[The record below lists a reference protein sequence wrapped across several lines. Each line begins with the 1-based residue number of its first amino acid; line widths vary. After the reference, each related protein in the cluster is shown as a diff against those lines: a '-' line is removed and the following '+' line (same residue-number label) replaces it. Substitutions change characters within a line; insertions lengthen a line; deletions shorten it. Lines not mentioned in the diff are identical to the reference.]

1 MASSHRSEQSA
12 SPNRIMLRRALFLTI
27 VCGIVAFVGLTLRLF
42 DIQILH
48 HERYETAA
56 VEQQLRQTTVPARR
70 GTIYDRNYNIL
81 AMSGSVS
88 NIYIS
93 PAEIQRN
100 NEDKELIADGLSE
113 ILGVDRD
120 KILEKMEN
128 TSSWYATI
136 KLKVDDETVEAVRS
150 FKEENSLRGVKIEE
164 ATKRYYP
171 YSSLASHVIGFVGV
185 DDYGLAGLEYSLDS
199 TLSGIDG
206 RVVRATNAAG
216 TDMLFTDFEDYYDAQ
231 DGEDVVLTIDT
242 TVQYY
247 LEKYLSLAVQD
258 YMVQNGACGIVM
270 DVKTGAVLAMASLD
284 NFDLNDYLTVSS
296 TAQARVDA
304 AETETERDELLSE
317 ERTTMWR
324 NKAVSDTY
332 EPGSTFKIITLAMAL
347 ETGAVSEASDFYC
360 GGSVDVLGR
369 TNPVN
374 CWRSGGHG
382 SETLAQ
388 AVMNSCNVA
397 FVQIGQRVGAERFYE
412 YARAFGFFDKTGIDL
427 PGEAGSLWWDDDVFC
442 DPLNRSQL
450 AAASFGQTFTI
461 TPIQLIT
468 AVSAVANGGYLMRPY
483 LVSDVLDE
491 NGGTV
496 SHTEPTVVRQV
507 ISEQTSAICCNILEQ
522 VVGSE
527 GGTGKNAY
535 VAGYRIGGKTG
546 TSTKTSLEASTGE
559 KEYIVSFVGIAP
571 ADDPEI
577 AVLVLLDTPS
587 SNCGV
592 YISGGQMAAPTV
604 GNIMADVLPYLGVK
618 TAYSEEEKALADRE
632 VPALRGMAL
641 PLAVQSAEDAG
652 FSYRVVGEGD
662 SVTDQLP
669 AAGAVIAAGSELVLY
684 CGTEPEAAEVT
695 VPALSGLSYE
705 AARAA
710 LADCGLYLRDESGI
724 LGGEGVTVVGQT
736 REAGSTVTRGS
747 VVGVSLSDSANLGRY

>member
-1 MASSHRSEQSA
+1 MASNRRSEQTA
-12 SPNRIMLRRALFLTI
+12 SPNRIMLRRALFLMI
-27 VCGIVAFVGLTLRLF
+27 VCGIVAFAVLALRLF

-48 HERYETAA
+48 HEEYESAA

-70 GTIYDRNYNIL
+70 GTIYDRGYNIL
-81 AMSGSVS
+81 AMSSSVS
-88 NIYIS
+88 NVYIS
-93 PAEIQRN
+93 PEEIIRN
-100 NEDKELIADGLSE
+100 DEDVELIADGLSE
-113 ILGVDRD
+113 ILGVDRER
-120 KILEKMEN
+120 IIEKAGDRG
-128 TSSWYATI
+128 SWYATI
-136 KLKVDDETVEAVRS
+136 KLKVDDETVEAVRA
-150 FKEENSLRGVKIEE
+150 FKEENGLRGVKIEE

-199 TLSGIDG
+199 TLSGVDG

-231 DGEDVVLTIDT
+231 DGESVVTTIDA

-247 LEKYLSLAVQD
+247 LEKYLSLAVED

-270 DVKTGAVLAMASLD
+270 DVNTGAILAMASLN
-284 NFDLNDYLTVSS
+284 NFDLNNYLALGDD
-296 TAQARVDA
+296 AQARVDA
-304 AETETERDELLSE
+304 AQTEAERDERLAA
-317 ERTTMWR
+317 ERETQWR

-347 ETGAVSEASDFYC
+347 EEGAVNEYSEFYC

-369 TNPVN
+369 TKPVN
-374 CWRSGGHG
+374 CWKSGGHG
-382 SETLAQ
+382 AETLAQ
-388 AVMNSCNVA
+388 SVMNSCNVA
-397 FVQIGQRVGAERFYE
+397 FVQIGQSVGAQSFYE

-427 PGEAGSLWWDDDVFC
+427 PGEAGSLWWSDEVFC
-442 DPLNRSQL
+442 DEQNRSQL

-491 NGGTV
+491 DGNTV
-496 SHTEPTVVRQV
+496 RHTEPTVVRQV
-507 ISEQTSAICCNILEQ
+507 ISEQTSALCCEILEQ
-522 VVGSE
+522 VVGSS

-535 VAGYRIGGKTG
+535 VAGYRVGGKTG
-546 TSTKTSLEASTGE
+546 TSTKTTLEASTGE
-559 KEYIVSFVGIAP
+559 KQYIVSFAGIAP

-587 SNCGV
+587 NDCGV

-618 TAYSEEEKALADRE
+618 AEYSEEEQALVDRE
-632 VPALRGMAL
+632 VPALSGLALEMAQQT
-641 PLAVQSAEDAG
+641 ADDMG
-652 FSYRVVGEGD
+652 FTCRVVGEGD
-662 SVTDQLP
+662 TVTAQLP
-669 AAGAVIAAGSELVLY
+669 AAGAVIAAGSEIVLY
-684 CGTEPEAAEVT
+684 CGSEPDASET
-695 VPALSGLSYE
+695 MVPALAGLSYE
-705 AARAA
+705 QARQT
-710 LADCGLYLRDESGI
+710 LAEYGLFLRDDSGI
-724 LGGEGVTVVGQT
+724 LGGEGVTVVSQSH
-736 REAGSTVTRGS
+736 EPGSTAARGS
-747 VVGVSLSDSANLGRY
+747 VVGVSLSDSGNLGRY

>member
-1 MASSHRSEQSA
+1 MASTHRSEQAA
-12 SPNRIMLRRALFLTI
+12 SPNRIMLRRALFLMI
-27 VCGIVAFVGLTLRLF
+27 VCGIVAFVGLALRLF

-48 HERYETAA
+48 HEQYETAA

-81 AMSGSVS
+81 AMSSSVS
-88 NIYIS
+88 NVYIS
-93 PAEIQRN
+93 PAEIVRN
-100 NEDKELIADGLSE
+100 DEDRELIADGLSE
-113 ILGVDRD
+113 ILGVDRE
-120 KILEKMEN
+120 KILEKMNN
-128 TSSWYATI
+128 TQSWYATI
-136 KLKVDDETVEAVRS
+136 KLKVDDETVEAVRA

-185 DDYGLAGLEYSLDS
+185 DDYGLAGLEYSFDS

-258 YMVQNGACGIVM
+258 YMVHNGACGIVM
-270 DVKTGAVLAMASLD
+270 DVKTGAILAMASLN
-284 NFDLNDYLTVSS
+284 NFDLNDYLTVSDA
-296 TAQARVDA
+296 AQERVDA
-304 AETETERDELLSE
+304 AESETERDERLAE
-317 ERTTMWR
+317 ERTAMWR

-347 ETGAVSEASDFYC
+347 EEGAVNEASSFYC
-360 GGSVDVLGR
+360 GGSVDVVGR
-369 TNPVN
+369 TKPVN

-397 FVQIGQRVGAERFYE
+397 FVQIGQRVGAEHFYQ
-412 YARAFGFFDKTGIDL
+412 YARAFGFFDRTGIDL

-450 AAASFGQTFTI
+450 AAASFGQTFNI

-483 LVSDVLDE
+483 LVSDVLGED
-491 NGGTV
+491 GRTV
-496 SHTEPTVVRQV
+496 SHTEPVVVRQV
-507 ISEQTSAICCNILEQ
+507 ISEQTSAACCGILEQ
-522 VVGSE
+522 VVGSA

-546 TSTKTSLEASTGE
+546 TSTKTTLEASTGE
-559 KEYIVSFVGIAP
+559 KQYIVSFVGIAP

-587 SNCGV
+587 SACGV

-604 GNIMADVLPYLGVK
+604 GNIMADVLPYLGVR
-618 TAYSEEEKALADRE
+618 AEYSEEESALADRE
-632 VPALRGMAL
+632 VPALKGLELPMAQ
-641 PLAVQSAEDAG
+641 QSADDAG
-652 FSYRVVGEGD
+652 FVCRVVGDGD
-662 SVTDQLP
+662 TVTGQLP

-684 CGTEPEAAEVT
+684 CGGEPDASDAV
-695 VPALSGLSYE
+695 VPELRGLSYE
-705 AARAA
+705 QARAA
-710 LADCGLYLRDESGI
+710 LAECGLYLRDDSGI
-724 LGGEGVTVVGQT
+724 LGGDGVTVVSQS
-736 REAGSTVTRGS
+736 REAGSTVGRGS
-747 VVGVSLSDSANLGRY
+747 VVGVNLSDSGNLGRY